1 MEFVVID
8 TAPKS
13 SSVEVILGL
22 PLNLQFKL
30 ASISSV
36 VEHSIFV
43 PVEAS
48 NEIILPGLHVKALLW
63 TVKPDIVKS
72 SVAVVPVILGVILIT
87 TFFPSTSTRLIE
99 TSPNFGGGQHHP
111 GSTLNISPVEWIV
124 G

>member
-48 NEIILPGLHVKALLW
+48 NEIILPGLHV
-63 TVKPDIVKS
+63 
-72 SVAVVPVILGVILIT
+72 
-87 TFFPSTSTRLIE
+87 
-99 TSPNFGGGQHHP
+99 
-111 GSTLNISPVEWIV
+111 
-124 G
+124 

>member
-22 PLNLQFKL
+22 PLNLHFKL

-48 NEIILPGLHVKALLW
+48 NEIILPG
-63 TVKPDIVKS
+63 
-72 SVAVVPVILGVILIT
+72 
-87 TFFPSTSTRLIE
+87 
-99 TSPNFGGGQHHP
+99 
-111 GSTLNISPVEWIV
+111 
-124 G
+124 